1 MRFLVPQDGDPK
13 DFNTQNV
20 HQFSFFE
27 RLEGWKITQRKRNTG
42 RFDVVFFIFSK
53 NKIATF
59 Q

>member
-1 MRFLVPQDGDPK
+1 MRFPMPQDGDPK

-42 RFDVVFFIFSK
+42 RFDVVI
-53 NKIATF
+53 
-59 Q
+59 